1 MACGSRIVINDKG
14 ITIITGGK
22 FEVKAG
28 QHIFKSGEQVV
39 SHFPVLPESKGIF
52 NLSVQLIDNQ
62 NAPYKNKAYFAI
74 SESGRQFEGMTDE
87 NGYTQRIYTQKEEQI
102 SFHLLENHDYPD
114 PVPPSEEDTE

>member
-1 MACGSRIVINDKG
+1 MAGGSRIVINDKG

-62 NAPYKNKAYFAI
+62 NALYKNKAYFAI
-74 SESGRQFEGMTDE
+74 SESGKQFEGMTDE

-114 PVPPSEEDTE
+114 PVLPSEEDTE